1 MFGSGHLIDSES
13 RVYVFLGEQIGD
25 YYADG
30 YIAKPVKLLAEFP
43 GSILIQKQN

>member
-1 MFGSGHLIDSES
+1 MFGSGHLINSES

-30 YIAKPVKLLAEFP
+30 YIAKPVKLLAVFP
-43 GSILIQKQN
+43 GSILIENRD